1 MFEEKNINLVISQTN
16 YDRETAIKK
25 LEVWDGDYIKVI
37 KEYLNPNFNKKK
49 PEKKIS
55 NNQKVMKS
63 IRNFMD
69 DVYMGYMKRKENQNK
84 TEENNEKIQNQKI

>member
-1 MFEEKNINLVISQTN
+1 MFEEKTINLVISQTN
-16 YDRETAIKK
+16 YNRETAIKK
-25 LEVWDGDYIKVI
+25 LEVWEGDYIKVI

-49 PEKKIS
+49 VEKKIS

-69 DVYMGYMKRKENQNK
+69 DVYMGYISRKDKQNK
-84 TEENNEKIQNQKI
+84 TEINNEKIENQKI